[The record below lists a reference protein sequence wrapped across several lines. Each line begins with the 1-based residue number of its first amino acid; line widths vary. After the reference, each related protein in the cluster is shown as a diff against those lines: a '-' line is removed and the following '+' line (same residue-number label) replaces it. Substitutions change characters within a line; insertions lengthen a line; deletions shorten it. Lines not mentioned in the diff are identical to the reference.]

1 MFLVNSRFSLVCAT
15 PCRSHRTG
23 VHGVGVPLLPKLRG
37 HFAEFLNHSCLVR
50 LGILYLTTCVG
61 LGYGPCVSSLE
72 AFLGSIGSPNSPQ
85 PAMHHLSGTMSDGF
99 AYRSPYRL
107 APVMTTNWYGYLPAS
122 PPRLPTT
129 STGPTQPRTPITPK
143 GSGRP
148 GFGQLVALLRY
159 GRAHTGTGI
168 STRCPSTTPVG
179 LALGPDSPWADWPG
193 PGTLGLSAG
202 KVLTCLIAT
211 HACIRTPPPSTT
223 GHPVPSPNEGRSP
236 TQPALPAAAAS
247 AVCLSPATLSAH
259 NHLTSELLRTL
270 SRMAASKPTSWLSL
284 RLHILSHLAHA

>member
-1 MFLVNSRFSLVCAT
+1 VKI
-15 PCRSHRTG
+15 PRSPRPSFPEG
-23 VHGVGVPLLPKLRG
+23 SDRSGFGRLVPLI
-37 HFAEFLNHSCLVR
+37 H
-50 LGILYLTTCVG
+50 
-61 LGYGPCVSSLE
+61 
-72 AFLGSIGSPNSPQ
+72 Q
-85 PAMHHLSGTMSDGF
+85 
-99 AYRSPYRL
+99 
-107 APVMTTNWYGYLPAS
+107 
-122 PPRLPTT
+122 
-129 STGPTQPRTPITPK
+129 
-143 GSGRP
+143 
-148 GFGQLVALLRY
+148 

-211 HACIRTPPPSTT
+211 HACILTPAPSTARSLCCFT
-223 GHPVPSPNEGRSP
+223 GCRTLPY
-236 TQPALPAAAAS
+236 PAIHIAAAAS

-270 SRMAASKPTSWLSL
+270 SRVAASKPTSWLSL